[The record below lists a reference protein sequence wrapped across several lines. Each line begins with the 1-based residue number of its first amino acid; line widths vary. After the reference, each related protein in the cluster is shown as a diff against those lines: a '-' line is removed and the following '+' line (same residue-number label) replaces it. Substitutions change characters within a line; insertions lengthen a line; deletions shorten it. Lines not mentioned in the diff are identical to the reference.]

1 MSEDVITLKN
11 VWKIFGDRAEEAMH
25 AVEEKGLS
33 KPEVLKEFECVV
45 GIADCSFTV
54 NRGEIFC
61 VMGLSGSGKST
72 MVRHI
77 NRDNVGFP
85 LQVRGE
91 PKSTRWEVSQRCLN
105 MVNLDGYED
114 RFPREL
120 SGGMQQ
126 RVGLARAL
134 ASDPEVLLMDEPF
147 SALDPLIRRQLQ
159 DQFMALSDELN
170 KTTVFITH
178 DLDEAIR
185 IGNRIAIMKDGR
197 IVQIGT
203 PEQIVTDPA
212 DDYVRDFVEGIS
224 KLKLVFAHS
233 IMEPIDKYQLVS
245 GDDLAMSPRADHG
258 INLDQL
264 IDIATTT
271 SQPIVIQDD
280 DNKDVG
286 VISKSRLLK
295 GIQGGKA

>member
-1 MSEDVITLKN
+1 
-11 VWKIFGDRAEEAMH
+11 
-25 AVEEKGLS
+25 
-33 KPEVLKEFECVV
+33 
-45 GIADCSFTV
+45 
-54 NRGEIFC
+54 
-61 VMGLSGSGKST
+61 
-72 MVRHI
+72 
-77 NRDNVGFP
+77 
-85 LQVRGE
+85 
-91 PKSTRWEVSQRCLN
+91 
-105 MVNLDGYED
+105 
-114 RFPREL
+114 
-120 SGGMQQ
+120 MQQ

-159 DQFMALSDELN
+159 DQFMALSAELN

-185 IGNRIAIMKDGR
+185 IGHRIAIMKDGR

-233 IMEPIDKYQLVS
+233 IMEPIDSYQLEP
-245 GDDLAMSPRADHG
+245 GDDLSNSPRADHG
-258 INLDQL
+258 MNLDEL

-271 SQPIVIQDD
+271 SNPIIIQDE
-280 DNKDVG
+280 NKKDVG